1 MRVVLLGA
9 PRPIG
14 DNRWKDDIAESGESM
29 GWDFVH
35 LEARGSQPDDVVD
48 LCRGADLFIWA
59 RTHHHDPFGDGREMM
74 RRIEDL
80 GVPTVGIHMDLY
92 WGIANRE
99 PRINATDQPW
109 WSAQHVFTADG
120 GNQERF
126 KERGVNHHWMPPAMG
141 VRFFGRRDPDPK
153 YQKRYYVFV
162 GSNVPTI
169 HGEHRTRLLDSAR
182 KRNPQRF
189 RHFGR
194 AVKVYGGELN
204 KVYASARVV
213 LGDSAPADYY
223 WSDRVPNTL
232 GRGGVLAYPRTLG
245 LEEQGFD
252 DSNMILYDRFDFA
265 PMWERIY
272 SMSEQDLREMSDNA
286 LQAIRDKHMWTHRLM
301 QIAETVGL
309 A

>member
-1 MRVVLLGA
+1 MKVVLLGA

-29 GWDFVH
+29 GWTFTH
-35 LEARGSQPDDVVD
+35 LEARGSQPDEVVE
-48 LCRGADLFIWA
+48 LCKNADLFIWA
-59 RTHHHDPFGDGREMM
+59 RTHHHDPFGDAREML

-80 GVPTVGIHMDLY
+80 GIPTVGIHMDLY

-109 WSAQHVFTADG
+109 WSCQYVFTADG

-126 KERGVNHHWMPPAMG
+126 KERGVNHFWMPPAMG
-141 VRFFGRRDPDPK
+141 VRFFGRVNPDPK
-153 YQKRYYVFV
+153 YKKKFYVFV

-169 HGEHRTRLLDSAR
+169 HGEHRARLLDSAR
-182 KRNPQRF
+182 KRNPGRF

-194 AVKVYGGELN
+194 SVKVYGAELN

-213 LGDSAPADYY
+213 LGDSAEADYY
-223 WSDRVPNTL
+223 WSDRVPMTM
-232 GRGGVLAYPRTLG
+232 GRGGVLAYPRTPG
-245 LEEQGFD
+245 LEEQGFNET
-252 DSNMILYDRFDFA
+252 NMILYDRFDFA
-265 PMWERIY
+265 PMWEQIY
-272 SMSEQDLREMSDNA
+272 SLTEDDLLALSDNA
-286 LQAIRDKHMWTHRLM
+286 LQVIRERHMWTHRLLEI
-301 QIAETVGL
+301 QRVAGL